1 MNLVQSPRVILVE
14 DHGALVGLVTVKDVL
29 KFTHLHELREGRG
42 VWWNDGRIQGR
53 EVEGILDDMWIWAG
67 SVLGRVRG
75 FFSRRSRGW

>member
-1 MNLVQSPRVILVE
+1 ME
-14 DHGALVGLVTVKDVL
+14 DHGTLVGLVTVKDVL
-29 KFTHLHELREGRG
+29 KFTHLHERREGRG

-53 EVEGILDDMWIWAG
+53 EVEGILDDMWVWAG